1 MRLDHRD
8 DGLLRSMWIE
18 EIQRG
23 LGGLGGNGRV
33 HDRQAVLAFDDCHV
47 GQVQVTHLVDP
58 LHDLEQAGNIQKL
71 RLPPQAGVDGIRGV
85 GAFFDE
91 VSLGW
96 VPHQVALFAL
106 DHRRRQRRDGAV
118 VGEIKKSLI
127 RNGSSFSSAAFA
139 CLVASTAGLGACV
152 SNPRAAG
159 RCRSIAIF
167 RSSVSSAFPDRGRS
181 FKGVGA
187 DEYLATPTRIFSAK
201 THFVPS
207 CIISAKKV
215 VPS

>member
-8 DGLLRSMWIE
+8 DGLLRSMLIE

-118 VGEIKKSLI
+118 VGEIKKVLSEMAAL
-127 RNGSSFSSAAFA
+127 SAA
-139 CLVASTAGLGACV
+139 
-152 SNPRAAG
+152 R
-159 RCRSIAIF
+159 RSPVWSHLRQAWAPVCP
-167 RSSVSSAFPDRGRS
+167 SRGRRGVADLSQS
-181 FKGVGA
+181 FVRQYPVLFPIKGG
-187 DEYLATPTRIFSAK
+187 
-201 THFVPS
+201 PS
-207 CIISAKKV
+207 RG
-215 VPS
+215 